1 MPWVILLVLGCIA
14 GLALGLLFFG
24 GLWWTTQRLATSSR
38 PALVM
43 SVSLL
48 VRTGVLALAL
58 VVLARSHVSL
68 LVGAVV
74 GIVIARIGLTRA
86 AINGR
91 LPQSTVPG
99 PGTEVRS

>member
-1 MPWVILLVLGCIA
+1 MSWMILLVLGCIA

-24 GLWWTTQRLATSSR
+24 GLWWTTQRLATSNR
-38 PALVM
+38 PALV
-43 SVSLL
+43 VSISLF

-58 VVLARSHVSL
+58 VVLARTHVSL

-74 GIVIARIGLTRA
+74 GLVIARIVLTRA

-91 LPQSTVPG
+91 LPKVAASG
-99 PGTEVRS
+99 PGTEVRR

>member
-1 MPWVILLVLGCIA
+1 MSWVILVVLGCVA

-24 GLWWTTQRLATSSR
+24 GLWWTTQRLAASSR
-38 PALVM
+38 PALVV

-58 VVLARSHVSL
+58 VVLARAHVSL
-68 LVGAVV
+68 LVGAAV
-74 GIVIARIGLTRA
+74 GLIIARIVLTRA

-91 LPQSTVPG
+91 LPQIAASG
-99 PGTEVRS
+99 PGTEVRR

>member
-1 MPWVILLVLGCIA
+1 MPWVILLVLGCVA

-38 PALVM
+38 PALVV

-48 VRTGVLALAL
+48 VRTGVLAFAL
-58 VVLARSHVSL
+58 VALARSQVGL

-74 GIVIARIGLTRA
+74 GIVIARIGLTKA

-91 LPQSTVPG
+91 LPQIAASG
-99 PGTEVRS
+99 QGAEVRR